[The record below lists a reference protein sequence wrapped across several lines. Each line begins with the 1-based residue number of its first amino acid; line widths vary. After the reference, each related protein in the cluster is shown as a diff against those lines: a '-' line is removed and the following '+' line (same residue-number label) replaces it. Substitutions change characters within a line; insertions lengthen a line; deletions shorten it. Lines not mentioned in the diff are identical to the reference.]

1 MKATAHTRYVRVT
14 PQKARR
20 IMNEVRGM
28 EANKALDVLKFAPQ
42 KPALP
47 IRKTLV
53 SALANAEQ
61 AARNAGTSFDSDQMY
76 IVEAYVNDGPT
87 MKRFRARAQGRGAR
101 ILKRTSHLTIVV
113 GDAEDKK
120 ELAAP
125 YLPSERRPE
134 ADRISASA
142 AKKAAAAAVTKKA
155 AKPVEAKE
163 ESAPKSTTAAK
174 KAPAKKPAAT
184 KSATSKAAAT
194 KSAATK
200 SAATKSSTTKSTA
213 AKSST
218 TKSTTTKSAGTKATT
233 AKSTTAKSSAAKS
246 TATKSTA
253 AKKPAAKSTEKGAE

>member
-20 IMNEVRGM
+20 IMNEVRGL

-61 AARNAGTSFDSDQMY
+61 AARNAGTSFDSDEMY
-76 IVEAYVNDGPT
+76 VIEAYVNDGPT

-125 YLPSERRPE
+125 YLPSR
-134 ADRISASA
+134 S
-142 AKKAAAAAVTKKA
+142 
-155 AKPVEAKE
+155 
-163 ESAPKSTTAAK
+163 
-174 KAPAKKPAAT
+174 
-184 KSATSKAAAT
+184 
-194 KSAATK
+194 
-200 SAATKSSTTKSTA
+200 
-213 AKSST
+213 
-218 TKSTTTKSAGTKATT
+218 
-233 AKSTTAKSSAAKS
+233 
-246 TATKSTA
+246 
-253 AKKPAAKSTEKGAE
+253 

>member
-155 AKPVEAKE
+155 AKPQEAQE

-184 KSATSKAAAT
+184 KSATSKTTA
-194 KSAATK
+194 
-200 SAATKSSTTKSTA
+200 TKSTA

-218 TKSTTTKSAGTKATT
+218 TKSTTTKSAGAKATT
-233 AKSTTAKSSAAKS
+233 AKTTTAKSSAAKKS

>member
-61 AARNAGTSFDSDQMY
+61 AARNAGTSFDSDEMY

-125 YLPSERRPE
+125 YLPSQRRPE

-163 ESAPKSTTAAK
+163 ESAAKSTTTAK

-184 KSATSKAAAT
+184 KSTTTKAAAAKSATT
-194 KSAATK
+194 KSTTTK
-200 SAATKSSTTKSTA
+200 STAAKTKAEKSTTSKSSTTKSTA
-213 AKSST
+213 
-218 TKSTTTKSAGTKATT
+218 
-233 AKSTTAKSSAAKS
+233 
-246 TATKSTA
+246 TKSTA
-253 AKKPAAKSTEKGAE
+253 VKKPAAKSTEKGAE

>member
-1 MKATAHTRYVRVT
+1 MKAIAHTRYVRVT

-28 EANKALDVLKFAPQ
+28 EANKALDLLKFAPQ

-61 AARNAGTSFDSDQMY
+61 AARNAGTSFNSDEMY
-76 IVEAYVNDGPT
+76 VVEAYVNDGPT
-87 MKRFRARAQGRGAR
+87 MKPFRARAQGRGAR

-125 YLPSERRPE
+125 YLPSQRRPE

-142 AKKAAAAAVTKKA
+142 AKKAAAEAVTKKA
-155 AKPVEAKE
+155 AKPVETPE
-163 ESAPKSTTAAK
+163 ESTPKTDSAAK
-174 KAPAKKPAAT
+174 KAPAKKSAAT
-184 KSATSKAAAT
+184 KSTTKSSTSKSATSKAA
-194 KSAATK
+194 
-200 SAATKSSTTKSTA
+200 
-213 AKSST
+213 
-218 TKSTTTKSAGTKATT
+218 TTKSAK
-233 AKSTTAKSSAAKS
+233 AKSSSSKS
-246 TATKSTA
+246 TATKSATT
-253 AKKPAAKSTEKGAE
+253 KKPAAKSTEKGAE

>member
-61 AARNAGTSFDSDQMY
+61 AARNAGTSFDSDEMY
-76 IVEAYVNDGPT
+76 VIEAYVNDGPT

-125 YLPSERRPE
+125 YLPSQRRPE

-142 AKKAAAAAVTKKA
+142 AKKAAAATVTKKA
-155 AKPVEAKE
+155 AKPVEVKE
-163 ESAPKSTTAAK
+163 ESAAKSTTAK

-184 KSATSKAAAT
+184 KSTTSKATAS
-194 KSAATK
+194 KV
-200 SAATKSSTTKSTA
+200 AATKSSTTKSTA
-213 AKSST
+213 AKSKT
-218 TKSTTTKSAGTKATT
+218 TKSTTTKSTATKTT
-233 AKSTTAKSSAAKS
+233 AAKSTTSKSSTTKS

>member
-155 AKPVEAKE
+155 AKPVEAQE

-184 KSATSKAAAT
+184 KSATSKA
-194 KSAATK
+194 AATK

-233 AKSTTAKSSAAKS
+233 AKSTTAKSSAAKKS

-253 AKKPAAKSTEKGAE
+253 AKKPATKSTEKGAE

>member
-61 AARNAGTSFDSDQMY
+61 AARNAGTSFDSDEMY
-76 IVEAYVNDGPT
+76 VIEAYVNDGPT

-125 YLPSERRPE
+125 YLPSQRRPE

-163 ESAPKSTTAAK
+163 ESAAKSTTTAK

-184 KSATSKAAAT
+184 KS
-194 KSAATK
+194 
-200 SAATKSSTTKSTA
+200 TA
-213 AKSST
+213 AKSKTS
-218 TKSTTTKSAGTKATT
+218 KSTTTKSTATKTT
-233 AKSTTAKSSAAKS
+233 AAKSTTSKSSTTKS

>member
-1 MKATAHTRYVRVT
+1 MKAIAHTRYVRVT

-28 EANKALDVLKFAPQ
+28 EANKALDLLKFAPQ

-61 AARNAGTSFDSDQMY
+61 AARNAGTSFNSDEMY

-125 YLPSERRPE
+125 YLPSQRRPE

-142 AKKAAAAAVTKKA
+142 AKKAAAEAVTKKA
-155 AKPVEAKE
+155 AKPVETPE
-163 ESAPKSTTAAK
+163 ESTSKTDSAAK
-174 KAPAKKPAAT
+174 KAPAKK
-184 KSATSKAAAT
+184 
-194 KSAATK
+194 SAATK
-200 SAATKSSTTKSTA
+200 STTKSSTSKA
-213 AKSST
+213 A
-218 TKSTTTKSAGTKATT
+218 TTKSAK
-233 AKSTTAKSSAAKS
+233 AKSSSSKS
-246 TATKSTA
+246 TATKSAT

>member
-61 AARNAGTSFDSDQMY
+61 AARNAGTSFDSDAMY
-76 IVEAYVNDGPT
+76 IIEAYVNDGPT

-125 YLPSERRPE
+125 YLPSQRRPE

-142 AKKAAAAAVTKKA
+142 AKKAAAATVTKKA
-155 AKPVEAKE
+155 AKPVEAQE
-163 ESAPKSTTAAK
+163 ESAAKSTTAK

-184 KSATSKAAAT
+184 KSTTSKATASKA
-194 KSAATK
+194 
-200 SAATKSSTTKSTA
+200 AATKSSTTKSTA
-213 AKSST
+213 AKSKTTKSATTKSTAAKTTAAKSST
-218 TKSTTTKSAGTKATT
+218 TKSSAT
-233 AKSTTAKSSAAKS
+233 KS

>member
-61 AARNAGTSFDSDQMY
+61 AARNAGTSFDSDEMY
-76 IVEAYVNDGPT
+76 VIEAYVNDGPT

-125 YLPSERRPE
+125 YLPSQRRPE

-163 ESAPKSTTAAK
+163 ESAAKSTTTAK

-184 KSATSKAAAT
+184 KST
-194 KSAATK
+194 
-200 SAATKSSTTKSTA
+200 TTKSTA
-213 AKSST
+213 AKSKT
-218 TKSTTTKSAGTKATT
+218 TKSTTTKSTATKTT
-233 AKSTTAKSSAAKS
+233 AAKSTTSKSSTTKS

>member
-1 MKATAHTRYVRVT
+1 MKAIAHTRYVRVT

-28 EANKALDVLKFAPQ
+28 EANKALDLLKFAPQ

-61 AARNAGTSFDSDQMY
+61 AARNAGTSFNSDEMY
-76 IVEAYVNDGPT
+76 VVEAYVNDGPT

-125 YLPSERRPE
+125 YLPSQRRPQ

-142 AKKAAAAAVTKKA
+142 AKKAAAEAVTKKA
-155 AKPVEAKE
+155 AKPVETPE
-163 ESAPKSTTAAK
+163 ESTPKTDSAAK
-174 KAPAKKPAAT
+174 KAPAKK
-184 KSATSKAAAT
+184 
-194 KSAATK
+194 SAATK
-200 SAATKSSTTKSTA
+200 STTKSSTSKSATA
-213 AKSST
+213 KAA
-218 TKSTTTKSAGTKATT
+218 TTKSAK
-233 AKSTTAKSSAAKS
+233 AKSSSSKS
-246 TATKSTA
+246 TATKSATT
-253 AKKPAAKSTEKGAE
+253 KKPAAKSTEKGAE

>member
-47 IRKTLV
+47 IRKTSA

-163 ESAPKSTTAAK
+163 ESAPESTTAAK

-184 KSATSKAAAT
+184 KSATSKA
-194 KSAATK
+194 AATK

>member
-200 SAATKSSTTKSTA
+200 SSTTKSTA

>member
-1 MKATAHTRYVRVT
+1 MKAIAHTRYVRVT

-28 EANKALDVLKFAPQ
+28 EANKALDLLKFAPQ

-61 AARNAGTSFDSDQMY
+61 AARNAGTSFNSDEMY
-76 IVEAYVNDGPT
+76 VVEAYVNDGPT

-125 YLPSERRPE
+125 YLPSQRRPE

-142 AKKAAAAAVTKKA
+142 AKKAAAEAVTKKA
-155 AKPVEAKE
+155 AKPVEMPE
-163 ESAPKSTTAAK
+163 ESTPKIDSTAK
-174 KAPAKKPAAT
+174 KAPAKKSAAT
-184 KSATSKAAAT
+184 KSTTKSSTSKSATSKAA
-194 KSAATK
+194 
-200 SAATKSSTTKSTA
+200 
-213 AKSST
+213 
-218 TKSTTTKSAGTKATT
+218 TTKSAK
-233 AKSTTAKSSAAKS
+233 AKSSSSKS
-246 TATKSTA
+246 TATKSAT

>member
-61 AARNAGTSFDSDQMY
+61 AARNAGTSFDSDEMY
-76 IVEAYVNDGPT
+76 IIEAYVNDGPT

-125 YLPSERRPE
+125 YLPSQRRPE

-155 AKPVEAKE
+155 AKPVEAQE
-163 ESAPKSTTAAK
+163 ESAPKSTTADK

-184 KSATSKAAAT
+184 KSATSKT
-194 KSAATK
+194 TATK

-233 AKSTTAKSSAAKS
+233 AKSTTAKSSAAKKS

>member
-28 EANKALDVLKFAPQ
+28 EAKKALNLLSFAPQ

-61 AARNAGTSFDSDQMY
+61 AARNAGTSFDADEMFV
-76 IVEAYVNDGPT
+76 IEAYVNDGPT

-113 GDAEDKK
+113 GDIEDKK
-120 ELAAP
+120 EIAKP

-134 ADRISASA
+134 ASRISASA
-142 AKKAAAAAVTKKA
+142 KKAAAVKAAAAAKPAKA
-155 AKPVEAKE
+155 AATKE
-163 ESAPKSTTAAK
+163 EPAKAAAPAK
-174 KAPAKKPAAT
+174 KAPAKKSTTAAKT
-184 KSATSKAAAT
+184 STSKAA
-194 KSAATK
+194 S
-200 SAATKSSTTKSTA
+200 
-213 AKSST
+213 
-218 TKSTTTKSAGTKATT
+218 TKSTT
-233 AKSTTAKSSAAKS
+233 AKS

-253 AKKPAAKSTEKGAE
+253 AKSTAAKSSTAKTAAKSTAAKSTAAKKPATKSTEKGAE

>member
-1 MKATAHTRYVRVT
+1 MKAIAHTRYVRVT

-28 EANKALDVLKFAPQ
+28 EANKALDLLKFAPQ

-61 AARNAGTSFDSDQMY
+61 AARNAGTSFNSDEMY
-76 IVEAYVNDGPT
+76 VVEAYVNDGPT

-125 YLPSERRPE
+125 YLPSQRRPE

-142 AKKAAAAAVTKKA
+142 AKKAAAEAVTKKA
-155 AKPVEAKE
+155 AKPVETPE
-163 ESAPKSTTAAK
+163 ESTPKTDSAAK
-174 KAPAKKPAAT
+174 KAPAKKSAAT
-184 KSATSKAAAT
+184 KSTTKSSTSKSATSKAA
-194 KSAATK
+194 
-200 SAATKSSTTKSTA
+200 
-213 AKSST
+213 
-218 TKSTTTKSAGTKATT
+218 TTKSAK
-233 AKSTTAKSSAAKS
+233 AKSSSSKS
-246 TATKSTA
+246 TATKSAT

>member
-142 AKKAAAAAVTKKA
+142 AKKSAAVAVTKKA
-155 AKPVEAKE
+155 DKPVEAKE
-163 ESAPKSTTAAK
+163 ESAPKSATAAK

-184 KSATSKAAAT
+184 KSATSKA
-194 KSAATK
+194 AATK

>member
-61 AARNAGTSFDSDQMY
+61 AARNAGRSFDSDQMY

-125 YLPSERRPE
+125 YLPSQRRPE

-163 ESAPKSTTAAK
+163 ESAPKSTTAK
-174 KAPAKKPAAT
+174 KTPAKKPAAT
-184 KSATSKAAAT
+184 KSATSK
-194 KSAATK
+194 SAATK
-200 SAATKSSTTKSTA
+200 SAVTKSSTTKSTA

-233 AKSTTAKSSAAKS
+233 AKSTTAKSSAAKKS

>member
-61 AARNAGTSFDSDQMY
+61 AARNAGTSFDSDAMY

-125 YLPSERRPE
+125 YLPSQRRPE
-134 ADRISASA
+134 ADRVSASA

-155 AKPVEAKE
+155 AKPVEAQE
-163 ESAPKSTTAAK
+163 ESAAKSTTTAK

-184 KSATSKAAAT
+184 KS
-194 KSAATK
+194 
-200 SAATKSSTTKSTA
+200 TA
-213 AKSST
+213 AKSKT
-218 TKSTTTKSAGTKATT
+218 TKSTTTKSTATKTT
-233 AKSTTAKSSAAKS
+233 AAKSTTSKSSTTKS

>member
-61 AARNAGTSFDSDQMY
+61 AARNAGTSFDSDAMY
-76 IVEAYVNDGPT
+76 VIEAYVNDGPT

-125 YLPSERRPE
+125 YLPSQRRPE

-163 ESAPKSTTAAK
+163 ESAAKSTTTAK
-174 KAPAKKPAAT
+174 KAPAKKPAA
-184 KSATSKAAAT
+184 A
-194 KSAATK
+194 
-200 SAATKSSTTKSTA
+200 
-213 AKSST
+213 
-218 TKSTTTKSAGTKATT
+218 KSTTTRLRPPRRARLSPRLRSPRPPSRQRRSPLRPRQRPQSLRPRSRPRPSPRLRRARRQKSPPRKALRRERS
-233 AKSTTAKSSAAKS
+233 K
-246 TATKSTA
+246 
-253 AKKPAAKSTEKGAE
+253 

>member
-142 AKKAAAAAVTKKA
+142 AKKSAAAAVTKKA
-155 AKPVEAKE
+155 DKPVEAKE
-163 ESAPKSTTAAK
+163 ESAPKSATAAK

-184 KSATSKAAAT
+184 KSATSKA
-194 KSAATK
+194 AATK